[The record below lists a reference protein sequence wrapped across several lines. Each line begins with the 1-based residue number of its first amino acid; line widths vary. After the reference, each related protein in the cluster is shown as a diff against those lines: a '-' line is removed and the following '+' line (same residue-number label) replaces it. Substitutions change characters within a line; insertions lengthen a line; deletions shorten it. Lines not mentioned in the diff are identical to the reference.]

1 MKIKYT
7 LDEIDLVAK
16 RLLKKF
22 KNKVIIFN
30 GEVGSGKTTLI
41 RSIVNELGTYDKIS
55 SPTFSIVNEYKVL
68 NGIVYHFD
76 FYRINNHNE
85 ALDIGIYEYLN
96 SENWNFI
103 EWADKIQVLLPKNL
117 IMINLSVISHQKRE
131 LEFLE
136 IDSDS
141 EMKKK

>member
-1 MKIKYT
+1 MKINYT
-7 LDEIDLVAK
+7 LDEIDHVAK
-16 RLLKKF
+16 RLLRKF
-22 KNKVIIFN
+22 KNKVVIFN
-30 GEVGSGKTTLI
+30 GQVGSGKTTLI
-41 RSIVNELGTYDKIS
+41 RAIVNELGTYDKIS
-55 SPTFSIVNEYKVL
+55 SPTFSIVNEYKVR

-117 IMINLSVISHQKRE
+117 IKINLSVISHQKRE

-136 IDSDS
+136 IDSDL
-141 EMKKK
+141 EM

>member
-1 MKIKYT
+1 MKINYT
-7 LDEIDLVAK
+7 LDEIDHVAK

-22 KNKVIIFN
+22 KNKVVIFN
-30 GEVGSGKTTLI
+30 GQVGSGKTTLI
-41 RSIVNELGTYDKIS
+41 RAIVNELGTYDKIS
-55 SPTFSIVNEYKVL
+55 SPTFSIVNEYKVR

-117 IMINLSVISHQKRE
+117 IKINLSVISQQKRE
-131 LEFLE
+131 LEFL
-136 IDSDS
+136 
-141 EMKKK
+141 

>member
-1 MKIKYT
+1 MKINYT
-7 LDEIDLVAK
+7 LDEIDHVAK

-22 KNKVIIFN
+22 KNKVVIFN
-30 GEVGSGKTTLI
+30 GQVGSGKTTLI
-41 RSIVNELGTYDKIS
+41 RAIVNELGTYVKIS
-55 SPTFSIVNEYKVL
+55 SPTFSIVNEYKVR

-85 ALDIGIYEYLN
+85 ALDIGIFEYLN

-103 EWADKIQVLLPKNL
+103 EWADKIQILLPKNL
-117 IMINLSVISHQKRE
+117 IKINLSVISHQKRE

-136 IDSDS
+136 IDSDL
-141 EMKKK
+141 EM

>member
-117 IMINLSVISHQKRE
+117 IKINLSVISHQKRE

>member
-1 MKIKYT
+1 MKINYT
-7 LDEIDLVAK
+7 LDEIDHVAK

-22 KNKVIIFN
+22 KNKVVIFN
-30 GEVGSGKTTLI
+30 GQVGSGKTTLI
-41 RSIVNELGTYDKIS
+41 KAIVNELGTCDKIS
-55 SPTFSIVNEYKVL
+55 SPTFSIVNEYKVR

-117 IMINLSVISHQKRE
+117 IKINLSVISHQKRE

-136 IDSDS
+136 IDSDL
-141 EMKKK
+141 EM

>member
-1 MKIKYT
+1 MKINYT
-7 LDEIDLVAK
+7 LDEIDHVAK
-16 RLLKKF
+16 RLLRKF
-22 KNKVIIFN
+22 KNKVVIFN
-30 GEVGSGKTTLI
+30 GQVGSGKTTLI
-41 RSIVNELGTYDKIS
+41 RAIVNELGTYDKIS
-55 SPTFSIVNEYKVL
+55 SPTFSIVNEYKVR

-85 ALDIGIYEYLN
+85 ALDIGIFEYLN

-117 IMINLSVISHQKRE
+117 IKINLSVISHQKRE

-136 IDSDS
+136 IDSDL
-141 EMKKK
+141 EM

>member
-1 MKIKYT
+1 MKINYT

-22 KNKVIIFN
+22 KNNVIIFN
-30 GEVGSGKTTLI
+30 GQVGSGKTTLI
-41 RSIVNELGTYDKIS
+41 RAIVNELGTYDKIS
-55 SPTFSIVNEYKVL
+55 SPTFSIVNEYKVR

-85 ALDIGIYEYLN
+85 ALDIGIFEYLN

-117 IMINLSVISHQKRE
+117 IKINLSVISHQKRE

-136 IDSDS
+136 IDSDL
-141 EMKKK
+141 EM

>member
-1 MKIKYT
+1 MKINYT
-7 LDEIDLVAK
+7 LDEIDHVAK

-22 KNKVIIFN
+22 KNKVVIFN
-30 GEVGSGKTTLI
+30 GQVGSGKTTLI
-41 RSIVNELGTYDKIS
+41 RAIVNELGTYDKIS
-55 SPTFSIVNEYKVL
+55 SPTFSIVNEYKVR

-85 ALDIGIYEYLN
+85 ALDIGIFEYLN

-117 IMINLSVISHQKRE
+117 IKINLSVISHQKRE

-136 IDSDS
+136 IDSDL
-141 EMKKK
+141 EM

>member
-1 MKIKYT
+1 MKINYT
-7 LDEIDLVAK
+7 LDEIDHVAK

-22 KNKVIIFN
+22 KNKVVIFN
-30 GEVGSGKTTLI
+30 GQVGSGKTTLI
-41 RSIVNELGTYDKIS
+41 RAIVNELGTYVKIS
-55 SPTFSIVNEYKVL
+55 SPTFSIVNEYKVR

-85 ALDIGIYEYLN
+85 ALDIGIFEYLN

-117 IMINLSVISHQKRE
+117 IKINLSVISHQKRE

-136 IDSDS
+136 IDSDL
-141 EMKKK
+141 EM

>member
-117 IMINLSVISHQKRE
+117 IKINLSVISHQKRE

-136 IDSDS
+136 IDSGS
-141 EMKKK
+141 KMKKK

>member
-1 MKIKYT
+1 MKINYT
-7 LDEIDLVAK
+7 LDEIDIVAK

-30 GEVGSGKTTLI
+30 GQVGSGKTTLI
-41 RSIVNELGTYDKIS
+41 RAIVNELGTCDKIS
-55 SPTFSIVNEYKVL
+55 SPTFSIVNEYKVR

-76 FYRINNHNE
+76 FYRIKNHNE
-85 ALDIGIYEYLN
+85 ALDIGIFEYLN

-117 IMINLSVISHQKRE
+117 IKINLSVISHQKRE

-136 IDSDS
+136 IDSDL
-141 EMKKK
+141 EM

>member
-7 LDEIDLVAK
+7 LDEIDIVAK

-22 KNKVIIFN
+22 KNKVVIFN
-30 GEVGSGKTTLI
+30 GQVGSGKTTLI
-41 RSIVNELGTYDKIS
+41 RAIVNELGTYDKIS
-55 SPTFSIVNEYKVL
+55 SPTFSIVNEYKVR

-85 ALDIGIYEYLN
+85 ALDIGIFEYLN

-117 IMINLSVISHQKRE
+117 IKINLSVISHQKRE

-136 IDSDS
+136 IDSDL
-141 EMKKK
+141 EM

>member
-1 MKIKYT
+1 MKINYT
-7 LDEIDLVAK
+7 LDEIDHVAK

-22 KNKVIIFN
+22 KNKVVIFN
-30 GEVGSGKTTLI
+30 GQVGSGKTTLI
-41 RSIVNELGTYDKIS
+41 RAIVNELGTYDKIS
-55 SPTFSIVNEYKVL
+55 SPTFSIVNEYKVR

-117 IMINLSVISHQKRE
+117 IKINLSVISHQKRE

-136 IDSDS
+136 IDSDL
-141 EMKKK
+141 EM

>member
-1 MKIKYT
+1 MKINYT
-7 LDEIDLVAK
+7 LDEIDHVAK

-22 KNKVIIFN
+22 KNKVVIFN
-30 GEVGSGKTTLI
+30 GQVGSGKTTLI
-41 RSIVNELGTYDKIS
+41 RAIVNELGTYDKIS
-55 SPTFSIVNEYKVL
+55 SPTFSIVNEYKVR

-85 ALDIGIYEYLN
+85 ALDIGICEYLN

-117 IMINLSVISHQKRE
+117 IKINLSVISHQKRE

-136 IDSDS
+136 IDSDL
-141 EMKKK
+141 EM

>member
-1 MKIKYT
+1 MKINYT

-30 GEVGSGKTTLI
+30 GQVGSGKTTLI
-41 RSIVNELGTYDKIS
+41 RAIVNELGTYDKIS
-55 SPTFSIVNEYKVL
+55 SPTFSIVNEYKVR

-85 ALDIGIYEYLN
+85 ALDIGIFEYLN

-117 IMINLSVISHQKRE
+117 IKINLSVISHQKRE

-136 IDSDS
+136 IDSYL
-141 EMKKK
+141 EM

>member
-1 MKIKYT
+1 MKINYT
-7 LDEIDLVAK
+7 LDEIDHVAK

-22 KNKVIIFN
+22 KNKVVIFN
-30 GEVGSGKTTLI
+30 GQVGSGKTTLI
-41 RSIVNELGTYDKIS
+41 RAIVNELGTYDKIS
-55 SPTFSIVNEYKVL
+55 SPTFSIVNEYKVQ

-85 ALDIGIYEYLN
+85 ALDIGIFEYLN

-103 EWADKIQVLLPKNL
+103 EWADKIQILLPENL
-117 IMINLSVISHQKRE
+117 IKINLSVISHQKRE

-136 IDSDS
+136 IDSDL
-141 EMKKK
+141 EM

>member
-1 MKIKYT
+1 MKINYT

-30 GEVGSGKTTLI
+30 GQVGSGKTTLI
-41 RSIVNELGTYDKIS
+41 RAIVNELGTYDKIS
-55 SPTFSIVNEYKVL
+55 SPTFSIVNEYKVR

-85 ALDIGIYEYLN
+85 ALDIGIFEYLN

-117 IMINLSVISHQKRE
+117 IKINLSVISHQKRE

-136 IDSDS
+136 IDSDL
-141 EMKKK
+141 EM

>member
-117 IMINLSVISHQKRE
+117 IKINLSIISHQKRE

>member
-16 RLLKKF
+16 KLLKKF

-117 IMINLSVISHQKRE
+117 IKINLSVISHQKRE

>member
-1 MKIKYT
+1 MKINYT

-22 KNKVIIFN
+22 KNKVVIFN
-30 GEVGSGKTTLI
+30 GQVGSGKTTLI
-41 RSIVNELGTYDKIS
+41 RAIVNELGTYDKIS
-55 SPTFSIVNEYKVL
+55 SPTFSIVNEYKVR

-85 ALDIGIYEYLN
+85 ALDIGIFEYLN
-96 SENWNFI
+96 SDNWNFI

-117 IMINLSVISHQKRE
+117 IKINLSVISHQKRE

-136 IDSDS
+136 IDSDL
-141 EMKKK
+141 EM

>member
-1 MKIKYT
+1 MKINYT
-7 LDEIDLVAK
+7 LDEIDHVAK

-22 KNKVIIFN
+22 KNKVVIFN
-30 GEVGSGKTTLI
+30 GQVGSGKTTLI
-41 RSIVNELGTYDKIS
+41 RAIVNELGTCDKIS
-55 SPTFSIVNEYKVL
+55 SPTFSIVNEYKVR

-76 FYRINNHNE
+76 FYRIKNHNE
-85 ALDIGIYEYLN
+85 ALDIGIFEYLN

-117 IMINLSVISHQKRE
+117 IKINLSVISHQKRE

-136 IDSDS
+136 TDSDL
-141 EMKKK
+141 EM

>member
-7 LDEIDLVAK
+7 LDEIDIVAK

-22 KNKVIIFN
+22 KNKVVIFN
-30 GEVGSGKTTLI
+30 GQVGSGKTTLI
-41 RSIVNELGTYDKIS
+41 KAIVNELGTYDKIS
-55 SPTFSIVNEYKVL
+55 SPTFSIVNEYKVR

-85 ALDIGIYEYLN
+85 ALDIGIFEYLN

-117 IMINLSVISHQKRE
+117 IKINLSVISHQKRE

-136 IDSDS
+136 IDSDL
-141 EMKKK
+141 EM